1 MIKNV
6 SKIGVGAGALTQ
18 PLWALDALEEI
29 PGLALSTSTVTTI
42 CNSGSRG
49 SDTLAVGFFSH
60 GLTIPLWL
68 HLGPFGIYFFL
79 T

>member
-49 SDTLAVGFFSH
+49 SDTLAVGFFRH

-68 HLGPFGIYFFL
+68 SFGSVWYLFF
-79 T
+79 